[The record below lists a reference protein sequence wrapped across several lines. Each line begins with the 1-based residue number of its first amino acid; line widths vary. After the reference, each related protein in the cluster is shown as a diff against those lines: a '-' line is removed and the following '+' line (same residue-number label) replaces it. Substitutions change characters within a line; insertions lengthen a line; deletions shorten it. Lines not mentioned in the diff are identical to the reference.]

1 MQFLDEY
8 SDEEFLTC
16 AFYDEHK
23 GVDIILRKNE
33 HRVIFRKESLNF
45 PKSTIE
51 GEAIW
56 LDT

>member
-1 MQFLDEY
+1 MQFSDEY

-16 AFYDEHK
+16 AFYDEHR
-23 GVDIILRKNE
+23 GVDTILRESK
-33 HRVIFRKESLNF
+33 HRVIFRKESFNY